1 MNKKSIPTL
10 VLVLIFY
17 TIAFTLSTWTLFTWN
32 TITAKALAV
41 FLVIIS
47 AKRLIELFIGLTR
60 DK

>member
-1 MNKKSIPTL
+1 MNKKSIPML

-41 FLVIIS
+41 FLVLIS
-47 AKRLIELFIGLTR
+47 AKRLIELFIEATR
-60 DK
+60 K

>member
-1 MNKKSIPTL
+1 MNKKSIPAL

-41 FLVIIS
+41 FLALIS
-47 AKRLIELFIGLTR
+47 TKRLIELFVEATR
-60 DK
+60 K

>member
-1 MNKKSIPTL
+1 MNKKSILTL

-41 FLVIIS
+41 FLALIS
-47 AKRLIELFIGLTR
+47 AKRLIELFVEVTR
-60 DK
+60 K

>member
-1 MNKKSIPTL
+1 MNKKTIQTL

-41 FLVIIS
+41 FLALIS
-47 AKRLIELFIGLTR
+47 AKRLIELFIEATR
-60 DK
+60 K

>member
-41 FLVIIS
+41 FLALIS
-47 AKRLIELFIGLTR
+47 AKRIIELVIGLTG
-60 DK
+60 K